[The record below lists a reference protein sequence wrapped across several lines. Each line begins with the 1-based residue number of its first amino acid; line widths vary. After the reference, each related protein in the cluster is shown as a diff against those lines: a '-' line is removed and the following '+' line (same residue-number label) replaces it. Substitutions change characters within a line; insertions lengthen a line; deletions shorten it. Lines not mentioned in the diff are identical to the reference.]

1 MSQAP
6 SVHKPRRST
15 DEEEARQV
23 LREGKIGVLSL
34 ASPQGEPY
42 GVPLNYVYDG
52 EENALY
58 CHCFVRGRK
67 LEFLAAN
74 PRVSFVVAVDV
85 EAAPSRFITHYRSAL
100 CTGIGEVLT
109 DGEEKRRRLRQ
120 LCAAQAPGERRTEE
134 VIRRYLSAVSI
145 LRIRITSISGKR
157 NEDE

>member
-85 EAAPSRFITHYRSAL
+85 EAAPSRFITHYRVSTQYRVSQAFRQTL
-100 CTGIGEVLT
+100 TNLHNSHVRWTNRLHFIKQLTFYTFFQHCFQFKTGIKVVFN
-109 DGEEKRRRLRQ
+109 RVFR
-120 LCAAQAPGERRTEE
+120 
-134 VIRRYLSAVSI
+134 
-145 LRIRITSISGKR
+145 
-157 NEDE
+157 